1 MSVKTYICKSLEYAP
16 KSEIDTIEGTT
27 ITLLSGFTMRS
38 LPARETLMEETL
50 DKGAPGPSVK
60 QTMTIVCDESYTT
73 LNEIKH
79 RDLVFKLNL
88 STGGPIIF
96 GSLQYP
102 VRFDDMKKEF
112 GAQKIIF
119 IRLCEDLEF

>member
-1 MSVKTYICKSLEYAP
+1 MSVKTFICKNLQYAP

-27 ITLLSGFTMRS
+27 ITLLPGFAMRD
-38 LPARETLMEETL
+38 LPAREVIMEEKL
-50 DKGAPGPSVK
+50 DMGAPGASVE
-60 QTMTIVCDESYTT
+60 QTMTIVCDEAFAT

-79 RDLVFKLNL
+79 RDLVFELML
-88 STGGPIIF
+88 STGSTIIF
-96 GSLQYP
+96 GSLEYP
-102 VRFDDMKKEF
+102 VQFKDTKKEF

>member
-1 MSVKTYICKSLEYAP
+1 MSVKTFVCKNLQYVP

-27 ITLLSGFTMRS
+27 ITLLPDFAMRD
-38 LPARETLMEETL
+38 LPAREVMMEEKL
-50 DKGAPGPSVK
+50 EQGAPGHSVK
-60 QTMTIVCDESYTT
+60 QTMTIVCDEAYAT

-88 STGGPIIF
+88 STGGPIVF

-102 VRFDDMKKEF
+102 VQFDDMKKEF

-119 IRLCEDLEF
+119 NRLCEDLEF